1 MARSR
6 KKAKV
11 EQYPPEAYCSQCQAR
26 GRRTGEFRC
35 NASTDT
41 YIFCNYLKWWES
53 NHGQSENDASHP

>member
-1 MARSR
+1 MPRR

-41 YIFCNYLKWWES
+41 YIYCNYLKWWEN
-53 NHGQSENDASHP
+53 NHASDA